1 MRSHSYSRDVCA
13 TYLWQQAV
21 KLKMQLWIRTAMGLF
36 HPLGSWA
43 GIFLLLFISF
53 LSVIPG
59 SHFNTANIIRVQLH
73 SVTLFHDT
81 CNYHPPIARR
91 FVNLV
96 NKLLIIRLLSELLSH
111 ILIATALFAHISKGL
126 LCNCHLHHATL
137 VILWLSSVCFQTY
150 DICLRSSSM
159 LGQFKKVNQYSR

>member
-1 MRSHSYSRDVCA
+1 MRSHCYSRDVRA

-21 KLKMQLWIRTAMGLF
+21 KLERQLWIRTATGFF

-43 GIFLLLFISF
+43 GISLLLFISF

-73 SVTLFHDT
+73 SVTPFHDT

-91 FVNLV
+91 FINLV
-96 NKLLIIRLLSELLSH
+96 NKLLIISLLSELVSH
-111 ILIATALFAHISKGL
+111 TLIAMALFAHISKGF
-126 LCNCHLHHATL
+126 LCDYHLCHTTF
-137 VILWLSSVCFQTY
+137 VIEFGLFTNMAFVCTAAV
-150 DICLRSSSM
+150 C
-159 LGQFKKVNQYSR
+159 

>member
-1 MRSHSYSRDVCA
+1 MRSHCYSRDVRA

-21 KLKMQLWIRTAMGLF
+21 KLERQLWIRTATGFF

-43 GIFLLLFISF
+43 GISLLLFISF

-73 SVTLFHDT
+73 SVTPFHDT

-91 FVNLV
+91 FINLV
-96 NKLLIIRLLSELLSH
+96 NKLLIISLLWVSISH
-111 ILIATALFAHISKGL
+111 FNCDGTFCTYIEGL
-126 LCNCHLHHATL
+126 P
-137 VILWLSSVCFQTY
+137 VWLSFVSHYVCDWVRAVYKHMAFVCTATV
-150 DICLRSSSM
+150 C
-159 LGQFKKVNQYSR
+159 